1 MSCGEAGTLWPKPTG
16 HLSLGSEVVR
26 LNPGAI
32 ELSGLNARS
41 AAASLIRSN
50 VDSLKRNILDL
61 SGGGAPLERASGS
74 GLVVHLANA
83 VTYDDIR
90 LTLNTNEN
98 YSLRVEQLEDGRVS
112 IQISQLMTI
121 HFAKKIRITYDL
133 YKYI

>member
-1 MSCGEAGTLWPKPTG
+1 MSCGEAGALWPKPTG
-16 HLSLGSEVVR
+16 HLSLGSEVIR
-26 LNPGAI
+26 INPSAI

-61 SGGGAPLERASGS
+61 SVTREERATGGGS

-83 VTYDDIR
+83 VTYDDIQ

-98 YSLRVEQLEDGRVS
+98 YSLRIHQIEDGRVS
-112 IQISQLMTI
+112 V
-121 HFAKKIRITYDL
+121 
-133 YKYI
+133 